1 MRTFTVLLF
10 VTMAACSLSSSPSR
24 PATALELCE
33 QLLKRTSVSE
43 LECVKV
49 TDADQLNLLQAVE
62 GATMQKRGAHGR
74 DAELGWVAFLAAGPD
89 PTSMSGMMQLM
100 GRQFAGLALL
110 EAHNDRARV
119 GVFFRRGEIGAD
131 AWDDITSSV
140 TSLAAR

>member
-1 MRTFTVLLF
+1 MRTFTIALF
-10 VTMAACSLSSSPSR
+10 VTLAACSFSSRPTR
-24 PATALELCE
+24 PATAVELCE
-33 QLLKRTSVSE
+33 QLLKRTSVAD

-49 TDADQLNLLQAVE
+49 TDGEQLTLLQAVE
-62 GATMQKRGAHGR
+62 GATMQKRSVRGR
-74 DAELGWVAFLAAGPD
+74 DAELGWVAFLAETPD

-119 GVFFRRGEIGAD
+119 GVYFRRGEIGAD
-131 AWDDITSSV
+131 AWDDINSSV